1 MLLPGGKI
9 SEQEFQRTFQTEIT
23 KSLAQENRDANGT
36 K

>member
-1 MLLPGGKI
+1 MLPPGGKI

-23 KSLAQENRDANGT
+23 KSVEQENRDANET

>member
-1 MLLPGGKI
+1 MLPPGGKI

-23 KSLAQENRDANGT
+23 KPVAQENHDANGT